1 MTQSRSRFMR
11 LTVIA
16 ATVALSAGAL
26 GGAAVVAQDESPA
39 ASDMALDGTGV
50 DIEYIV
56 KENINPFWVWQINA
70 ATAEADKLGANLRA
84 CWGVQDHSI
93 PRARPRASRTPSLAA
108 PTPSS
113 SRRPTPVSRRPS
125 TWHVKRAS

>member
-1 MTQSRSRFMR
+1 MTLSRSRFMR

-70 ATAEADKLGANLRA
+70 ATAEAEKLGANLHA
-84 CWGVQDHSI
+84 CWGVQDPI
-93 PRARPRASRTPSLAA
+93 PRARPPASRTPSPVA

-125 TWHVKRAS
+125 IRHVKRAS